1 MYIAQFS
8 QLFTVTYR
16 YITLNHGKLIFAY
29 LYFCFLKTST
39 YENAVTFCERS
50 ANRLDTGADV
60 TRLISS
66 EMLLKC
72 LCTQFVGKIR
82 VYKACCNFSLT
93 LRIYSFVLKSLQ
105 GTMALHSFVSVG
117 IIGMMVS
124 TWICLT
130 FVLMST
136 HVPLRW
142 LLAFLFVLSLYFFFL
157 TKFPYTHSLP
167 NTVTQL
173 ISARIR
179 NQRNILL
186 LLLLLNMIT
195 IKNYK
200 AVWSQKGKV

>member
-1 MYIAQFS
+1 MRVRVRVFSNWPRRHLIFKQNLSLYHCIIFFIFFISRKKICIITTKQRQMYIAQFS

-124 TWICLT
+124 T
-130 FVLMST
+130 
-136 HVPLRW
+136 
-142 LLAFLFVLSLYFFFL
+142 
-157 TKFPYTHSLP
+157 
-167 NTVTQL
+167 
-173 ISARIR
+173 
-179 NQRNILL
+179 
-186 LLLLLNMIT
+186 
-195 IKNYK
+195 
-200 AVWSQKGKV
+200 